1 MTTPKYRSFRPASR
15 TPGSAASHSDAVFVT
30 TEVALVDR
38 PERLVISVPEA
49 ADMLG
54 ISRRLAYELAARDE
68 LPVLRLGGRVLI
80 LLRPLERLLDG
91 GR

>member
-1 MTTPKYRSFRPASR
+1 M
-15 TPGSAASHSDAVFVT
+15 
-30 TEVALVDR
+30 DR

-49 ADMLG
+49 AGMLG

-80 LLRPLERLLDG
+80 LRRPLERMLEG
-91 GR
+91 ER

>member
-1 MTTPKYRSFRPASR
+1 M
-15 TPGSAASHSDAVFVT
+15 T

-49 ADMLG
+49 AGMLG

-80 LLRPLERLLDG
+80 LRRPVERMLEGER
-91 GR
+91 

>member
-1 MTTPKYRSFRPASR
+1 L
-15 TPGSAASHSDAVFVT
+15 T

-38 PERLVISVPEA
+38 RERLVISVPEA
-49 ADMLG
+49 AGMLG

-80 LLRPLERLLDG
+80 LRRPLERMLEG
-91 GR
+91 ER

>member
-1 MTTPKYRSFRPASR
+1 M
-15 TPGSAASHSDAVFVT
+15 T

-38 PERLVISVPEA
+38 PERLAISVPEA
-49 ADMLG
+49 AGMLG

-80 LLRPLERLLDG
+80 LRRPLERMLEG
-91 GR
+91 ER

>member
-1 MTTPKYRSFRPASR
+1 M
-15 TPGSAASHSDAVFVT
+15 T

-49 ADMLG
+49 AGMLG

-80 LLRPLERLLDG
+80 LRRPLERMLEG
-91 GR
+91 ER

>member
-1 MTTPKYRSFRPASR
+1 LEATFLN
-15 TPGSAASHSDAVFVT
+15 

-38 PERLVISVPEA
+38 PERLVLSVPEA
-49 ADMLG
+49 AGLLG

-80 LLRPLERLLDG
+80 LHRPLERLLDG
-91 GR
+91 ER